1 MNFFLRCIRID
12 AGTTEF
18 RQCFLGSTQPKVRS
32 NRSTK
37 EFLHS
42 VQNSTQSSS
51 HSKAFIHSSAGHNL
65 SSNDTAVDNR
75 NADNSFLIA
84 DYRNQHNAAGNQ
96 NNHG

>member
-1 MNFFLRCIRID
+1 MHLFLRCIRINT
-12 AGTTEF
+12 GTTEF
-18 RQCFLGSTQPKVRS
+18 RQCFLSSTQTKVRS
-32 NRSTK
+32 NRSTN

-51 HSKAFIHSSAGHNL
+51 HSKAFIHSNAGHNL

-84 DYRNQHNAAGNQ
+84 DYGNQNNAAGNQ